1 MHSFLVLCSCLVL
14 FLDDQRGRDPAAP
27 PSLSSVLVFH
37 VERLRS
43 SLFILLIPIIIF
55 IFTLFLTLIRETLG
69 RETREI
75 IPFFFFPQRLSLC
88 FHTNPYERERESLQH
103 IIYFSGWE
111 TSSCLF
117 VSLFTLSFVIISC
130 YIILL
135 WSFCCSLLYKIFLMT
150 FFLFYPLEHFS
161 LLFIIF
167 SLRLFFKRSLSKNIL
182 SLSMKQLG
190 NLFLLLPVLYLLVLV
205 SR

>member
-14 FLDDQRGRDPAAP
+14 FRDDQRGRDPAAP

-75 IPFFFFPQRLSLC
+75 IPFPSSSSSSFPLNDYHSVFTQI
-88 FHTNPYERERESLQH
+88 HTRERESLQH

-111 TSSCLF
+111 ISSCLF
-117 VSLFTLSFVIISC
+117 VSLFTLSLSSFCVT
-130 YIILL
+130 
-135 WSFCCSLLYKIFLMT
+135 SFCCEASVVH
-150 FFLFYPLEHFS
+150 FFT
-161 LLFIIF
+161 
-167 SLRLFFKRSLSKNIL
+167 R
-182 SLSMKQLG
+182 
-190 NLFLLLPVLYLLVLV
+190 FLL
-205 SR
+205 

>member
-75 IPFFFFPQRLSLC
+75 IPFPSSSSSSFPLNDYHSVFTQI
-88 FHTNPYERERESLQH
+88 HTRERV
-103 IIYFSGWE
+103 
-111 TSSCLF
+111 TSTHHLFFRLGDFLLF
-117 VSLFTLSFVIISC
+117 VRFSLYSFFVIILC

-135 WSFCCSLLYKIFLMT
+135 
-150 FFLFYPLEHFS
+150 
-161 LLFIIF
+161 
-167 SLRLFFKRSLSKNIL
+167 
-182 SLSMKQLG
+182 
-190 NLFLLLPVLYLLVLV
+190 
-205 SR
+205 